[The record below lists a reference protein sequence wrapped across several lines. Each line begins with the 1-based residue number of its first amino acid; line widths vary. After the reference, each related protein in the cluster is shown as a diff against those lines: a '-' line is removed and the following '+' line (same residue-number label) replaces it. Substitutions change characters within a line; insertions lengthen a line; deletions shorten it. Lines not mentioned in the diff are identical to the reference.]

1 MHITSQKGLDES
13 EEAAVALTH
22 PPGWPAIRL
31 ALALADGL
39 IDALFPP
46 ACPAC
51 RGETATGHSLCSACW
66 AETAF
71 LTGNGC
77 VTCGREVPGLG
88 SADGGHS
95 PGLPKGFSEGSRQ
108 SFIHDS
114 VRGFQC
120 DTCQAHPP
128 LWDRGAAVFAYEGAG
143 RRLVLGLKHGDRLDM
158 LAMLGGWML
167 RAGKPLVTGADL
179 VIPVP
184 MHWTRR
190 LRRRFNQSA
199 ELARAACRAAGRTE
213 AFAPALL
220 RRIRRTASQDGRDRA
235 GRAENLKGAI
245 GLAPGAGARI
255 AGRRVLLVDDV
266 LTTGATL
273 NAVAAVCREAGAS
286 AVDILVL
293 ALVSFE
299 EAPYLRNA

>member
-1 MHITSQKGLDES
+1 MALTPPSKGL
-13 EEAAVALTH
+13 AVHFAS
-22 PPGWPAIRL
+22 RL
-31 ALALADGL
+31 AGGL
-39 IDALFPP
+39 VDALFPP

-51 RGETATGHSLCSACW
+51 RGETATGQTLCPACW
-66 AETAF
+66 TGTAF
-71 LTGNGC
+71 LSGNGC

-88 SADGGHS
+88 SANA
-95 PGLPKGFSEGSRQ
+95 GFPQ
-108 SFIHDS
+108 DFH
-114 VRGFQC
+114 C

-199 ELARAACRAAGRTE
+199 ELARASCRAAGRAD

-220 RRIRRTASQDGRDRA
+220 RRTRRTASQDGRDRA

-245 GLAPGAGARI
+245 GLAPGAAARI
-255 AGRRVLLVDDV
+255 AGQRVLLVDDV

-273 NAVAAVCREAGAS
+273 NAVAAVCREAEAA

-293 ALVSFE
+293 ALVSFD
-299 EAPYLRNA
+299 EAPYLRSA

>member
-1 MHITSQKGLDES
+1 MHITTKRGLDES
-13 EEAAVALTH
+13 EQTAMALT
-22 PPGWPAIRL
+22 PPSKRL
-31 ALALADGL
+31 AVPFTAGLTGGLAGGL
-39 IDALFPP
+39 VDALFPP

-51 RGETATGHSLCSACW
+51 RGETATGQTLCPACW
-66 AETAF
+66 TETAF
-71 LTGNGC
+71 LSGKGC
-77 VTCGREVPGLG
+77 VACGREIPGLG
-88 SADGGHS
+88 GDNSSVPED
-95 PGLPKGFSEGSRQ
+95 FRQ
-108 SFIHDS
+108 DFH
-114 VRGFQC
+114 C

-128 LWDRGAAVFAYEGAG
+128 LWDRGAAVFAYEAAG

-158 LAMLGGWML
+158 LAMLAGWML
-167 RAGKPLVTGADL
+167 RAGRGLVADADL

-184 MHWTRR
+184 MHWTMR

-199 ELARAACRAAGRTE
+199 ELARALCHTAGRAE
-213 AFAPALL
+213 AFAPGLL
-220 RRIRRTASQDGRDRA
+220 RRFRRTASQDGRDRA
-235 GRAENLKGAI
+235 GRADNLKGAI

-273 NAVAAVCREAGAS
+273 NAVAAVCRESEAS

-293 ALVSFE
+293 ALVSFD

>member
-1 MHITSQKGLDES
+1 M
-13 EEAAVALTH
+13 ALT
-22 PPGWPAIRL
+22 PLSKILTVPFASGFAG
-31 ALALADGL
+31 GL
-39 IDALFPP
+39 MDALFPP

-51 RGETATGHSLCSACW
+51 RGDTATGHSLCPACW
-66 AETAF
+66 TETAF

-88 SADGGHS
+88 GGDA
-95 PGLPKGFSEGSRQ
+95 GFPQ
-108 SFIHDS
+108 NFH
-114 VRGFQC
+114 C

-158 LAMLGGWML
+158 LAMLAGWML

-190 LRRRFNQSA
+190 LSRRFNQSA
-199 ELARAACRAAGRTE
+199 ELARAVCRATGRAET
-213 AFAPALL
+213 FAPALL
-220 RRIRRTASQDGRDRA
+220 RRVRRTASQDGRDRV

-245 GLAPGAGARI
+245 GLAPGVGPRI

-293 ALVSFE
+293 ALVSFD
-299 EAPYLRNA
+299 EAPYLRSA

>member
-1 MHITSQKGLDES
+1 M
-13 EEAAVALTH
+13 ARTH

-31 ALALADGL
+31 AIASADGL

-51 RGETATGHSLCSACW
+51 RGETATGQTLCRTCW

-71 LTGNGC
+71 LSGNGC
-77 VTCGREVPGLG
+77 ITCGREIPGLVNDD
-88 SADGGHS
+88 ADFH
-95 PGLPKGFSEGSRQ
+95 
-108 SFIHDS
+108 
-114 VRGFQC
+114 C

-128 LWDRGAAVFAYEGAG
+128 LWNRGAAVFAYEGAG

-158 LAMLGGWML
+158 LAMLAGWML
-167 RAGKPLVTGADL
+167 RAGKPLIAGADL

-190 LRRRFNQSA
+190 LGRRFNQSA
-199 ELARAACRAAGRTE
+199 ELARACCRAAGRAE
-213 AFAPALL
+213 AFAPDLL
-220 RRIRRTASQDGRDRA
+220 RRVRRTASQDGRDRA
-235 GRAENLKGAI
+235 GRADNLKGAI
-245 GLAPGAGARI
+245 GLAPGAAARI

-273 NAVAAVCREAGAS
+273 NAVAAVCREAEAS

-293 ALVSFE
+293 ALVSFD
-299 EAPYLRNA
+299 EAPYLRSA

>member
-1 MHITSQKGLDES
+1 M
-13 EEAAVALTH
+13 ALT
-22 PPGWPAIRL
+22 PLSISLTVPFASGFV
-31 ALALADGL
+31 DGL

-51 RGETATGHSLCSACW
+51 RGETATGRTLCSACW
-66 AETAF
+66 TETAF
-71 LTGNGC
+71 LSGNGC

-88 SADGGHS
+88 SGDA
-95 PGLPKGFSEGSRQ
+95 GFT
-108 SFIHDS
+108 
-114 VRGFQC
+114 C

-158 LAMLGGWML
+158 LTMLAGWML

-199 ELARAACRAAGRTE
+199 ELAWAVCRATGRTE
-213 AFAPALL
+213 SFAPALL
-220 RRIRRTASQDGRDRA
+220 SRVRRTASQDGRDRA

-245 GLAPGAGARI
+245 GLAPGAAARI
-255 AGRRVLLVDDV
+255 VGCRVLLVDDV

-273 NAVAAVCREAGAS
+273 NAVATVCREAGAS

>member
-1 MHITSQKGLDES
+1 L
-13 EEAAVALTH
+13 
-22 PPGWPAIRL
+22 AI
-31 ALALADGL
+31 ASADGL

-51 RGETATGHSLCSACW
+51 RGDTATGHSLCRACW

-71 LTGNGC
+71 LTGHGC
-77 VTCGREVPGLG
+77 VTCGREIPGLG
-88 SADGGHS
+88 GGDA
-95 PGLPKGFSEGSRQ
+95 GFT
-108 SFIHDS
+108 
-114 VRGFQC
+114 C

-128 LWDRGAAVFAYEGAG
+128 IWDRGGAVFAYQGAG

-158 LAMLGGWML
+158 LAMLAGWML
-167 RAGKPLVTGADL
+167 RAGKPLVSGADL

-190 LRRRFNQSA
+190 LHRRFNQSA
-199 ELARAACRAAGRTE
+199 ELARAVCRAGGRAET
-213 AFAPALL
+213 FAPALL
-220 RRIRRTASQDGRDRA
+220 SRTRRTASQDGRDRA

-245 GLAPGAGARI
+245 GLAPGAAARI
-255 AGRRVLLVDDV
+255 AGRRVLLIDDV

-293 ALVSFE
+293 ALVSFD

>member
-1 MHITSQKGLDES
+1 M
-13 EEAAVALTH
+13 ARTH
-22 PPGWPAIRL
+22 PPGWPALRL
-31 ALALADGL
+31 VIASADGL

-51 RGETATGHSLCSACW
+51 RGETATGQTLCRTCW

-71 LTGNGC
+71 LSGNGC
-77 VTCGREVPGLG
+77 ITCGREIPGLVNDD
-88 SADGGHS
+88 ADFH
-95 PGLPKGFSEGSRQ
+95 
-108 SFIHDS
+108 
-114 VRGFQC
+114 C

-158 LAMLGGWML
+158 LAMLAGWML
-167 RAGKPLVTGADL
+167 RAGKPLIAGADL

-190 LRRRFNQSA
+190 LGRRFNQSA
-199 ELARAACRAAGRTE
+199 ELARACCRAAGRAE

-220 RRIRRTASQDGRDRA
+220 RRVRRTASQDGRDRA
-235 GRAENLKGAI
+235 GRADNLKGAI
-245 GLAPGAGARI
+245 GLAPGAAARI

-273 NAVAAVCREAGAS
+273 NAVAAVCREAEAS

-293 ALVSFE
+293 ALVSFD
-299 EAPYLRNA
+299 EAPYLRSA